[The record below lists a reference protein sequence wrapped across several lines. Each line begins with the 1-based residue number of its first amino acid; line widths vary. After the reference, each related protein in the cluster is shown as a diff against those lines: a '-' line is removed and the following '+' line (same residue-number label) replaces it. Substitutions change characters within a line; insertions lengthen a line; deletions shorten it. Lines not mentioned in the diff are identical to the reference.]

1 MSAERR
7 RILIT
12 GASSGLG
19 AGMAREFAR
28 RGRDLALC
36 ARRLEAL
43 QALKDELASAHP
55 DIRIS
60 IRALNVCDH
69 AQVFEVF
76 GELAEEL
83 GRLDRVIVNAGIAQ
97 GGSLG
102 TGQFSANLRTAE
114 TNFTAALAQAEAALE
129 IFRAQNAG
137 HLVGISSVSAMR
149 GMKGAMSIYAASKA
163 GMATLFEGIRADL
176 LKTPIKVST
185 IYPGYILTPLNEKV
199 KNAPFRVDVESGCRS
214 LVRAIEKESPQAIV
228 PPWPW
233 TPISSA
239 LRHLPLSVIARNF

>member
-1 MSAERR
+1 ARKHDV
-7 RILIT
+7 I
-12 GASSGLG
+12 ADDLG
-19 AGMAREFAR
+19 DYADTLRQKLAAVDAGDQ
-28 RGRDLALC
+28 DLA
-36 ARRLEAL
+36 
-43 QALKDELASAHP
+43 
-55 DIRIS
+55 
-60 IRALNVCDH
+60 
-69 AQVFEVF
+69 
-76 GELAEEL
+76 
-83 GRLDRVIVNAGIAQ
+83 DR
-97 GGSLG
+97 
-102 TGQFSANLRTAE
+102 E
-114 TNFTAALAQAEAALE
+114 AALAQAEAALE